1 MEYKA
6 FEVHPACRIIATL
19 FLSRHQGNISPVS
32 LLSPMAMPQLSSEK
46 HDKITHAHV
55 HITRRINESERQV
68 IPTTIEGTAECLQ
81 RARTEVI

>member
-1 MEYKA
+1 VEYKA
-6 FEVHPACRIIATL
+6 LEVHPACRIIATL

-32 LLSPMAMPQLSSEK
+32 SLSPMPQLSSEK

-81 RARTEVI
+81 RAGTEVI